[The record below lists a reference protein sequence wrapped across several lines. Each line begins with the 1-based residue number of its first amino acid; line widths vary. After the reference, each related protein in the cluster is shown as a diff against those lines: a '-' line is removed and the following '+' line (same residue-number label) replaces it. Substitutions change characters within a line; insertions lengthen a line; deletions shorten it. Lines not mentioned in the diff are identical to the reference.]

1 MSTLVTMSLPL
12 SKPLPSAANLREHWA
27 TKAKRVKAQRV
38 YVGILLRQHERQLR
52 ALGWPAV
59 AGRMH
64 VTLSRVAPRKLD
76 DDNLAHAFKAIRDE
90 VAKHFGVDD
99 GSPRWAWRYTQQR
112 GAPAIDIDFEL
123 QPMASDVEV
132 DPSDWERP

>member
-27 TKAKRVKAQRV
+27 AKAKRVKAQRV

-76 DDNLAHAFKAIRDE
+76 DDNLQSGFKALRDGI
-90 VAKHFGVDD
+90 ADRFGVDD
-99 GSPRWAWRYTQQR
+99 GDPRIRFKYDQVR
-112 GAPAIDIDFEL
+112 GKAKEYGARVLVE
-123 QPMASDVEV
+123 PMA
-132 DPSDWERP
+132 